1 MDSADTTHHSGVPS
15 RPNQDDSATPFLKLA
30 VRAASY
36 LGNRNCSAPA
46 ALLIACWT
54 ILGSRVQANN
64 LQDPFVVVRTTQR
77 VTPVRISSSS
87 KVSTC
92 TGDQKEC
99 EEIDR
104 GIRDRA
110 NYLYQNYCEPS
121 ESGRIFDIQMEEI
134 RIQGNAATVSYVLV
148 LFESC
153 EEGAPYRTCPQQ
165 ERWVRSIKEWEFKEN
180 AKGTLER
187 DQTATV
193 SSRGARASD

>member
-1 MDSADTTHHSGVPS
+1 MDSTDTTHHSGAPS
-15 RPNQDDSATPFLKLA
+15 RPNQDDAAIPFLKLA

-36 LGNRNCSAPA
+36 LGNCNCSAPA

-54 ILGSRVQANN
+54 ILGLRVQAKN
-64 LQDPFVVVRTTQR
+64 LQDPLVVVRTTQR
-77 VTPVRISSSS
+77 VIPVRISPSS

-104 GIRDRA
+104 HIRDRI
-110 NYLYQNYCEPS
+110 NYLYPNYCGAS

-153 EEGAPYRTCPQQ
+153 EEGAPYRTCPQK
-165 ERWVRSIKEWEFKEN
+165 ERWVRRAKEWECEES
-180 AKGTLER
+180 AKGTLGR

-193 SSRGARASD
+193 SSRGARASY